1 MQIRQIL
8 KQALIAFAATIG
20 LALGATSLPAN
31 QTDTLTPI
39 QLNGSLPY
47 RISLQPYDFGSA
59 ELPTLH
65 SFAAGHHEGKWILIA
80 GKSNG
85 LHGFEAAGPNGFEPE
100 FQNRDVW
107 VIDPVN
113 KQSWHRSLEG
123 AAGGL
128 TTVEL
133 NSLTPANNQ
142 YYQRGERLYMTGG
155 YGVQTISGGNP
166 INGTFDRLSAIDL
179 PGIIDW
185 VMTGNGVAKDHIRQ
199 IASSSFRVTGGA
211 MFEMGGRTHLVFGQD
226 FSGNYNPN
234 KNGSYTNQ
242 VRSFTIV
249 DDGTTLSISNPTST
263 PADPNF
269 RRRDLNVFPVMVPG
283 AGGTLDEGLVV
294 LSGVFT
300 PPPSIG
306 AWTVPVEIDSSVN
319 PTMADPNNPDTFK
332 QGFNNYHSAKLG
344 LFSEASGEMHE
355 VLFGGISLQYLNTDT
370 MQTKTDHGMPFVN
383 DITSV
388 VIDSAGNYAQHWL
401 GEFPTMNDLEGK
413 RLRFGANA
421 EFFLANGIETYSNG
435 VIKLDDLSGPTTL
448 GYIYGGLI
456 ANGPHT
462 RSGDPPATSSA
473 SNIIFTVVY
482 TPVPEPGSAAL
493 AIIALYL
500 VLFRRS
506 AHFAPHN
513 LQRGRPL

>member
-1 MQIRQIL
+1 MQTRQIV
-8 KQALIAFAATIG
+8 QRACIAATAAFG
-20 LALGATSLPAN
+20 VALWVSASVAN

-47 RISLQPYDFGSA
+47 HISLEPYEFGAA

-65 SFAAGHHEGKWILIA
+65 SFAAGHHDGKWVLVA

-85 LHGFEAAGPNGFEPE
+85 LHGFETTGPNGFEPE
-100 FQNRDVW
+100 FQNREVW
-107 VIDPVN
+107 VIDAVN
-113 KQSWHRSLEG
+113 KQSWQRSLEG
-123 AAGGL
+123 VAGGL
-128 TTVEL
+128 TTIEL

-142 YYQRGERLYMTGG
+142 FYQRGQRLYMTGG
-155 YGVQTISGGNP
+155 YGVQTISAGNP

-199 IASSSFRVTGGA
+199 ISSSSFRVTGGA
-211 MFEMGGRTHLVFGQD
+211 MYEIGGRTHLVFGQD

-234 KNGSYTNQ
+234 KNGTYTNQ

-249 DDGTTLSISNPTST
+249 DDGTTLSISDPAST
-263 PADPNF
+263 TADSNY

-283 AGGTLDEGLVV
+283 GGGTLDEGLVA

-306 AWTVPVEIDSSVN
+306 AWTVPVEIDSSGN
-319 PTMADPNNPDTFK
+319 PTMADPNAPATFK

-344 LFSEASGEMHE
+344 LFSQNSGEMHE

-370 MQTKTDHGMPFVN
+370 MQTETDHDLPFIN

-388 VIDSAGNYAQHWL
+388 VIDSAGNYTQHWL
-401 GEFPTMNDLEGK
+401 GEFPMINDLDGK
-413 RLRFGANA
+413 RLRFGTNA
-421 EFFLANGIETYSNG
+421 EFFLADGIETYANG
-435 VIKLDDLSGPTTL
+435 VIKLDELSGPTTL

-482 TPVPEPGSAAL
+482 TPVPEPASAGLAL
-493 AIIALYL
+493 I
-500 VLFRRS
+500 VLCVLPTRRR
-506 AHFAPHN
+506 ARAGRI
-513 LQRGRPL
+513 LQCSHRL

>member
-1 MQIRQIL
+1 MEIRQIL
-8 KQALIAFAATIG
+8 QRALIASTAAIG
-20 LALGATSLPAN
+20 VGLWVSASVAN
-31 QTDTLTPI
+31 QTDTFTPI
-39 QLNGSLPY
+39 QLNGGLPY
-47 RISLQPYDFGSA
+47 RISLLPYDFGAA

-65 SFAAGHHEGKWILIA
+65 SFAAGHHDGKWVLVA
-80 GKSNG
+80 GRSNG
-85 LHGFEAAGPNGFEPE
+85 LHGFETAGPNGFEPE
-100 FQNRDVW
+100 FQNREVW

-128 TTVEL
+128 TTAEL
-133 NSLTPANNQ
+133 NSLTPTNNQ
-142 YYQRGERLYMTGG
+142 YYQRGQRLYMTGG
-155 YGVQTISGGNP
+155 YGVQTILGGNP

-179 PGIIDW
+179 PGVIDW
-185 VMTGNGVAKDHIRQ
+185 VMTGNGIAKDHIRQ
-199 IASSSFRVTGGA
+199 INSPSFRVTGGA
-211 MFEMGGRTHLVFGQD
+211 MYEMGGRTHLVFGQD

-242 VRSFTIV
+242 IRSFTIV

-263 PADPNF
+263 TADPNY

-283 AGGTLDEGLVV
+283 VAGTLDEGLVV

-300 PPPSIG
+300 PPPGVG
-306 AWTVPVEIDSSVN
+306 AWTVPVEIDSSGN
-319 PTMADPNNPDTFK
+319 PTMDDPTNPATFK

-344 LFSEASGEMHE
+344 LFSESHAEMHE

-370 MQTKTDHGMPFVN
+370 RETETDHDLPFIN

-388 VIDSAGNYAQHWL
+388 VIDSAGHYTQHWL
-401 GEFPTMNDLEGK
+401 GKFPAINDLEGK

-421 EFFLANGIETYSNG
+421 EFFLADGIATYSNG
-435 VIKLDDLSGPTTL
+435 VIKLDELNGPTTL
-448 GYIYGGLI
+448 GYIYGGII

-482 TPVPEPGSAAL
+482 APVPEPASVTLAGVAL
-493 AIIALYL
+493 CWLMS
-500 VLFRRS
+500 RR
-506 AHFAPHN
+506 FARYRSHS
-513 LQRGRPL
+513 LQCARRL